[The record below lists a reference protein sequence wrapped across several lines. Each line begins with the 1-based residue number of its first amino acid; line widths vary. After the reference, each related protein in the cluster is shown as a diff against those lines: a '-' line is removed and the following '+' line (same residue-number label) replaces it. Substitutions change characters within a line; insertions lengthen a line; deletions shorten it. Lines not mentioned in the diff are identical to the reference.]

1 MEVAGTLTAWLI
13 PLLCVLGAIGTE
25 WKWKHPDSHIFDFFR
40 ADPFNQGISLL
51 CIGII
56 LVPLGWWVALP
67 AVAIGMGIR
76 AIASEDS
83 RNLWAYRWHGRS
95 ALVIAI
101 VMGVILSGYGGVSK
115 PIGGADW
122 GVPLLTENP
131 DAPNWPASEQHIWAE
146 GATILVVNHV
156 RLPGTLSAIGSG
168 SMALWHLES
177 SGTDEARLKQAMEQ
191 LEGIGLQANWF
202 TLETIA
208 YGESHD
214 YAGNTIPYTV
224 KNVEVSGNKI
234 AEMVTVALGTWGG
247 EVRLLTI
254 IKLAI
259 PTDEFSPFY
268 NDPFA
273 SQQVESWLAENIG

>member
-25 WKWKHPDSHIFDFFR
+25 WKLKHPHSHIVDFFR

-51 CIGII
+51 CIAII

-67 AVAIGMGIR
+67 AGAIGMGIR

-83 RNLWAYRWHGRS
+83 RNFWPNRWIARS
-95 ALVIAI
+95 ALVVAVVI
-101 VMGVILSGYGGVSK
+101 GVILSGFASVSE
-115 PIGGADW
+115 PTGAADW

-177 SGTDEARLKQAMEQ
+177 SGTDEERLKQAMEQ

-202 TLETIA
+202 TLETTA
-208 YGESHD
+208 YGESHE
-214 YAGNTIPYTV
+214 YAGTTLPYTV
-224 KNVEVSGNKI
+224 KMVEVSGNKI

-268 NDPFA
+268 NDPYA
-273 SQQVESWLAENIG
+273 SQYVEPWLAENVG

>member
-13 PLLCVLGAIGTE
+13 PLLCVLGAIGIE
-25 WKWKHPDSHIFDFFR
+25 WKLTHPNSHIVDFFR

-51 CIGII
+51 CIAII
-56 LVPLGWWVALP
+56 LVPLGWWIALP
-67 AVAIGMGIR
+67 AGAIGMGIR

-83 RNLWAYRWHGRS
+83 RNFWPSRWKVRS
-95 ALVIAI
+95 ALVVAI
-101 VMGVILSGYGGVSK
+101 VAGVILSGFAGVSE
-115 PIGGADW
+115 PTGGADW

-177 SGTDEARLKQAMEQ
+177 SGTDEVRLKQAMEQ

-202 TLETIA
+202 TLETTA

-214 YAGNTIPYTV
+214 YAGTTLPYTV
-224 KNVEVSGNKI
+224 KMVEVSGNKI

-268 NDPFA
+268 NDPYG
-273 SQQVESWLAENIG
+273 SQYVEPWLEENVG